1 MPHIITELGLV
12 DSRYVEPGH
21 RREVYRL
28 ADGPEQHYLTC
39 LRCGVRVLIATDLL
53 NDMAREL
60 VRRKG
65 VSVTSACA
73 CCFGCVLPITKNQKP
88 TTNNRFS
95 ARGTLRRKRCATR
108 REF

>member
-65 VSVTSACA
+65 VSVTSAC
-73 CCFGCVLPITKNQKP
+73 CWDTDGDRWVVSG
-88 TTNNRFS
+88 FS
-95 ARGTLRRKRCATR
+95 PRGTLRRKRCATR